1 MASRDTTL
9 LLDGLAFVESPRWHD
24 DRLWFSHWGMEEIV
38 AVDLEGRSEVVGRGP
53 TGLGWATEWLPDGRM
68 LLTGP
73 ELLREEPDGTR
84 LRHADLDAVAVGGCS
99 EIVVD
104 ARGNAYVNSINF
116 DFMSGEQPSS
126 PPGIVALV
134 TPDGT
139 ARQVA
144 DSIAFPNGMVITPD
158 GSTLILSESFTGR
171 LLAFDITPAGDLIDR
186 RVWAEGIGP
195 DGICLD
201 AEGCIWTHDPQ
212 AHSAARVR
220 EGGEIVER
228 IPVEKDLFATML
240 GGPDGR
246 TLFLM
251 LAEWAGVEN
260 AQAQMAKRTGEVRMV
275 HVDVPHAGRP

>member
-1 MASRDTTL
+1 MTTRDTTL
-9 LLDGLAFVESPRWHD
+9 LLDGVAFVESPRWHA
-24 DRLWFSHWGMEEIV
+24 DRLWFSHWGTEEIV
-38 AVDLEGRSEVVGRGP
+38 AVDLDGKSEVVGHGP
-53 TGLGWATEWLPDGRM
+53 AGFGWATEWLPDGRM

-73 ELLREEPDGTR
+73 ELMREEPDRTR
-84 LRHADLDAVAVGGCS
+84 VQHADLSAIADSWA

-104 ARGNAYVNSINF
+104 ANGNAYVNSINF
-116 DFMSGEQPSS
+116 DFMGGVQPQS

-139 ARQVA
+139 ARDVA

-158 GSTLILSESFTGR
+158 GSTLIVSESFTSR
-171 LLAFDITPAGDLIDR
+171 LLAFDIASNGDLANR

-212 AHSAARVR
+212 TRSAARVR
-220 EGGEIVER
+220 EGGEIIER
-228 IPVEKDLFATML
+228 IPVAKDLFATML
-240 GGPDGR
+240 GGPDGQ

-260 AQAQMAKRTGEVRMV
+260 AEKQIAKRTGEVRMV